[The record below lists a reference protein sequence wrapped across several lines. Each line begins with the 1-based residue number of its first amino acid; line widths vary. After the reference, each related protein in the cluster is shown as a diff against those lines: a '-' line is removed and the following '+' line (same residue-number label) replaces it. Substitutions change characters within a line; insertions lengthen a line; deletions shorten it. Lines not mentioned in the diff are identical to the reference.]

1 MNPGSQASLEPGQY
15 SLDLGTRLAHGPRLL
30 VYPSARSAP
39 VVPISGLAPRVS
51 GYRLTLVATGSRLI
65 LEPSWPQPVSQAKN
79 KTRELLLFTI
89 LYTFSTFSSF
99 DVFNHVGSLAGST
112 LLHLQLC
119 RARSYLHLK
128 VHR

>member
-1 MNPGSQASLEPGQY
+1 MNPGSQPSLVPGQY
-15 SLDLGTRLAHGPRLL
+15 PLDLGTRLVHGPRLL

-39 VVPISGLAPRVS
+39 VVPVSGLAPRVS
-51 GYRLTLVATGSRLI
+51 GYRLTLVATGSGLI
-65 LEPSWPQPVSQAKN
+65 LEPSWPQPISQAKN

-89 LYTFSTFSSF
+89 FYTFCTFSSF
-99 DVFNHVGSLAGST
+99 YAFNHVDSLGGST
-112 LLHLQLC
+112 LLHPQHC